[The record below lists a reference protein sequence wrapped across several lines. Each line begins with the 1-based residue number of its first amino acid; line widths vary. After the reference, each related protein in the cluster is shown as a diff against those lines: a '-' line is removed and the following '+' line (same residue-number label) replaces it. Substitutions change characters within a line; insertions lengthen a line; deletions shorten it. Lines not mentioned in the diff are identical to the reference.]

1 MAVNKVEVNGETKLD
16 LTQDTVTPENLLSGA
31 TAHNAA
37 GEQISGAV
45 APVRY
50 DVAQDLTS
58 EQKKQARGNINAA
71 PGGFGWGDSLRNVLA
86 SDTEDTYETYCGK
99 LDALLADM
107 PDGTSQLIYTRG
119 PTSTGQYSGAGNIVA
134 VLSKLLGTSASL
146 IGISPDPRGTT
157 NGLWRM
163 LKDNGVWRPVEW
175 INPPMELGVEYRTT
189 ERYLGKP
196 VYAKVVN
203 CGSLPNNDT
212 LTVKHGISNVE
223 MIVEAK
229 AIASNSTA
237 GYNGRA
243 LLPQIYNNSLTNE
256 WTNYLVTATSEEIL
270 IYCGGGLAGRLV
282 YVTMRYTKTTD

>member
-37 GEQISGAV
+37 GERIVGAV

-58 EQKKQARGNINAA
+58 EQKKQARGNINSA

-86 SDTEDTYETYCGK
+86 SDAEDTYETYCGK

-119 PTSTGQYSGAGNIVA
+119 PASTGQYSGAGNIVA

-163 LKDNGVWRPVEW
+163 LKDNGVWQPVEW
-175 INPPMELGVEYRTT
+175 INPPMELGTEYRTT

-196 VYAKVVN
+196 VYAKLVD
-203 CGSLPNNDT
+203 CGTIPAQGTHKDLVFSPDANSIVSVSAYSPQRGNTLPYYDANGVRYSITGSGTTVMIWNYSEPLMDT
-212 LTVKHGISNVE
+212 DV
-223 MIVEAK
+223 
-229 AIASNSTA
+229 
-237 GYNGRA
+237 RA
-243 LLPQIYNNSLTNE
+243 LIK
-256 WTNYLVTATSEEIL
+256 
-270 IYCGGGLAGRLV
+270 
-282 YVTMRYTKTTD
+282 YTKTTD